1 MRGRIRP
8 RIKAAIATVNVKAR
22 MAAIKLRIGTR
33 GSPLALW
40 QAQDVRRLLMAAHGL
55 PEDAIAITVIKT
67 SGDRIQDRP
76 LSEVGGKGLFT
87 KEIEEA
93 LLERSID
100 LAVHSMKD
108 VATVLPDGLVIPCL
122 LPREDPRDAL
132 IAPKAKSLADL
143 PKGAVVGTSSLRR
156 QSQVLHV
163 RSDLKVIS
171 LRGNVDTRLRKISE
185 GVADATLL
193 ALAGLK
199 RLGLEGRASAILS
212 VDEMLPAVAQGAIGI
227 EVRDDDKAIRSLIAP
242 LHHAD
247 TGVCVAAERAFL
259 ARLDG
264 SCRTP
269 IAALAELVGDT
280 LRFRGKIY
288 AIDGSVSFGAERE
301 GVTDAAERIG
311 REAAEEVLAA
321 AGEDFLLRTGGA
333 Q

>member
-1 MRGRIRP
+1 
-8 RIKAAIATVNVKAR
+8 
-22 MAAIKLRIGTR
+22 MAAVKLRIGTR

-40 QAQDVRRLLMAAHGL
+40 QAYEVRRLLAAEHGL
-55 PEDAIAITVIKT
+55 AEDAIAIKVIKT

-93 LLERSID
+93 LLEGSID

-132 IAPKAKSLADL
+132 ISNLAGSLAGL
-143 PKGAVVGTSSLRR
+143 PNGAVVGTSSLRR
-156 QSQVLHV
+156 QSQVRHA
-163 RSDLKVIS
+163 RPDLKVVS
-171 LRGNVDTRLRKISE
+171 LRGNVDTRLRKIAE
-185 GVADATLL
+185 GEADATLL

-199 RLGLEGRASAILS
+199 RLGLESRAVAILS
-212 VDEMLPAVAQGAIGI
+212 TDEMLPAVAQGAIGI
-227 EVRDDDKAIRSLIAP
+227 EVRQADDATCKLLEP

-247 TGVCVAAERAFL
+247 TGTCVAAERAFL
-259 ARLDG
+259 ERLDG

-269 IAALAELVGDT
+269 IAALAELTGST
-280 LRFRGKIY
+280 LAFRGRIY
-288 AIDGSVSFGAERE
+288 ATDGSVSHGAERT
-301 GVTDAAERIG
+301 GAAADASRMG

-321 AGEDFLLRTGGA
+321 AGDGFLIRTNSKS
-333 Q
+333 